1 MDRELTHI
9 INILSRAD
17 IRLSN
22 LDVEVTEYEWEKIR
36 NEWADVGLTLA
47 RLKVT
52 IQQKTKTFGDEYKDL
67 ETLHIDNFND
77 AMKVLK

>member
-1 MDRELTHI
+1 MDREITHI

-36 NEWADVGLTLA
+36 SEWADVGLTLA
-47 RLKVT
+47 RLKVKL
-52 IQQKTKTFGDEYKDL
+52 QQKTETLGDEYKDL